1 MFDNVRLSSLGVSK
15 LSKGKIIARD
25 NVRLSS
31 LGVMNMARGEII
43 AHDNAVVVTNIV
55 QCINVV
61 QVDISSSFQNSI
73 NQDRSSYED
82 FDRGLDIPNNI
93 SNKQ

>member
-25 NVRLSS
+25 VRLSS

-93 SNKQ
+93 SIKQ

>member
-25 NVRLSS
+25 VRLSS

-61 QVDISSSFQNSI
+61 QVDISSSF
-73 NQDRSSYED
+73 
-82 FDRGLDIPNNI
+82 
-93 SNKQ
+93 